1 MILTKKELK
10 DRVADMDSKDICFAL
25 IWTQDEFD
33 SYYDGQTPLSKQE
46 WESVLNGI
54 DSESEEQSIKES
66 IEMEIQ
72 NIIDEKENA

>member
-1 MILTKKELK
+1 MIYTKKSLK
-10 DRVADMDSKDICFAL
+10 DRIADMGSNDLCYAL

-33 SYYDGQTPLSKQE
+33 SYFEGKQISKSD
-46 WESVLNGI
+46 WESALNSI

-72 NIIDEKENA
+72 NLIDEKEIA